1 MSVKQMGMV
10 WDLDLPAN
18 KKFVLL
24 AYADHADDEGGSVFP
39 SLARVAH
46 KTGYSRDQVRRISK
60 ELREANLMV
69 LVEKATHNRPA
80 EYRLTLD
87 RGSILPPLTPRG
99 VGANEPPQVGASVQ
113 PEPSVQPSGSRRDAD
128 ASVDM
133 MKKPFGYFCKCADAL
148 EVEILPEDREQT
160 AKHFKDLMRIHKPTK
175 EELRRLVSKMLQL
188 RTDGV
193 FWSPQKALEWA
204 RGRSNNVTP
213 LRPNRGPS
221 EQMVSTSGYREFS

>member
-39 SLARVAH
+39 SLARVAY

-60 ELREANLMV
+60 ELREANLMM

-80 EYRLTLD
+80 EYKLTLE

-99 VGANEPPQVGASVQ
+99 VGANDPPQVGASVP

-128 ASVDM
+128 ASRQIV
-133 MKKPFGYFCKCADAL
+133 KNPFGYYCDVAKAL
-148 EVEILPEDREQT
+148 RVTIVPEDREQT
-160 AKHFKDLMRIHKPTK
+160 SKHFKDLMRLQKPDE
-175 EELRRLVSKMLQL
+175 EELRRVVSKMLEA
-188 RTDGV
+188 RTAGT
-193 FWSPQKALEWA
+193 FWSPQKALEKV
-204 RGRSNNVTP
+204 RGNNVTP
-213 LRPNRGPS
+213 LRRNQPS
-221 EQMVSTSGYREFS
+221 EQMISTAGYRVFE

>member
-39 SLARVAH
+39 SLARVAY

-60 ELREANLMV
+60 ELREANLMM

-80 EYRLTLD
+80 EYKLTLE

-99 VGANEPPQVGASVQ
+99 VGANDPPQVGASVP

-128 ASVDM
+128 ASRQIV
-133 MKKPFGYFCKCADAL
+133 KNPFGYYCDVAKAL
-148 EVEILPEDREQT
+148 RVTIVPEDREQT
-160 AKHFKDLMRIHKPTK
+160 SKHFKDLMRIQKPDE
-175 EELRRLVSKMLQL
+175 EELRRVVSKMLEA
-188 RTDGV
+188 RTAGT
-193 FWSPQKALEWA
+193 FWSPQKALEKV
-204 RGRSNNVTP
+204 RGNNVTP
-213 LRPNRGPS
+213 LRRNQPS
-221 EQMVSTSGYREFS
+221 EQMISTAGYREFE